1 MISGTSET
9 IHIVGCGD
17 IGQRVAV
24 KCQQQGAASFA
35 NAEGLVH
42 SAASAA
48 RLEQAGISA
57 RQIDLDNPQSLYP
70 TTDLKPDGR
79 PVYYF
84 APPPPE
90 GREDS
95 RLQGWLAALGEA
107 KPTKIVLISTTGV
120 YGDAG
125 GGWLS
130 EQNPVSPQ
138 ADRAWR
144 RLDAE
149 TQLRVWGRKNK
160 VPVVVLRVP
169 GIYGPGKL
177 PRARLE
183 KGLPVLRE
191 AEAGYSNRIHAD
203 DLASICIA
211 AMQHGRADEI
221 YNVSDGTPGTM
232 TDYFNQVADHLGLP
246 RPPQISLAEAETQL
260 SEGMLAYLKESRRID
275 NTKML
280 RELKVV
286 LRYPSLQSGLNAK

>member
-1 MISGTSET
+1 MISGISET

-24 KCQQQGAASFA
+24 KWQQQGGE
-35 NAEGLVH
+35 AEGLVA

-48 RLEQAGISA
+48 RLEQAGTRA
-57 RQIDLDNPQSLYP
+57 RMVDLDRPDTLYQ
-70 TTDLKPDGR
+70 TTGLSPEQR

-84 APPPPE
+84 APPPPQ

-95 RLQGWLAALGEA
+95 RLRGWLAALGETR
-107 KPTKIVLISTTGV
+107 PRKIVLISTTGV
-120 YGDAG
+120 YGDAA
-125 GGWLS
+125 GGWLT
-130 EQNPVSPQ
+130 EQSPVSPR

-149 TQLRVWGRKNK
+149 TALRAWGRENN
-160 VPVVVLRVP
+160 VPVVVLRVAA
-169 GIYGPGKL
+169 IYGPGKL

-191 AEAGYSNRIHAD
+191 AESGFTNRIHAD
-203 DLASICIA
+203 DLASICLA

-221 YNVSDGTPGTM
+221 YNVSDGSPGTM

-246 RPPQISLAEAETQL
+246 RPAQISLAEAETQV
-260 SEGMLAYLKESRRID
+260 SAGMLGYLKESRRID
-275 NTKML
+275 NTKMV

-286 LRYPSLQSGLNAK
+286 LRYPSLQSGLNPK